1 MSTKTQTQK
10 ASSTKATRK
19 SNKSNNQALLNGAEQ
34 VEKVV
39 KNVFHLK
46 EGVTGKQR
54 LQARSKTNKQIK
66 QMRADYNKALTEIF
80 TPGSVWVD
88 QVDMSKTAFKKL
100 YTPRDIKNQ
109 MNLQEL
115 EWAINSLRDTKKRGW
130 INFTP
135 TLIMSCYD
143 RKGIKQ
149 QAPNNYAVQFFDMY
163 EGENFDVNKFT
174 ALCNRILKAR
184 AKQLAEN
191 KAKKQ
196 AKESKK

>member
-1 MSTKTQTQK
+1 
-10 ASSTKATRK
+10 
-19 SNKSNNQALLNGAEQ
+19 
-34 VEKVV
+34 
-39 KNVFHLK
+39 VFHLK

-66 QMRADYNKALTEIF
+66 QMRADYTNSINAIF
-80 TPGSVWVD
+80 QAGSDWIG
-88 QVDMSKTAFKKL
+88 QIDMSKTKFKDL
-100 YTPRDIKNQ
+100 FTPRDIKNQ

-163 EGENFDVNKFT
+163 EGENFDVKKFT